1 MESTNG
7 GRNGPGGGVTNGTNG
22 DSHGINGVENG
33 RIMSQVNE
41 TLKFLKCNEND
52 VPTFHMFNYFKNTKL
67 QKILFCF
74 SYLDRVF

>member
-1 MESTNG
+1 MTHQVCANQVLMESTNG

-41 TLKFLKCNEND
+41 TL
-52 VPTFHMFNYFKNTKL
+52 
-67 QKILFCF
+67 
-74 SYLDRVF
+74 

>member
-41 TLKFLKCNEND
+41 TL
-52 VPTFHMFNYFKNTKL
+52 
-67 QKILFCF
+67 
-74 SYLDRVF
+74 